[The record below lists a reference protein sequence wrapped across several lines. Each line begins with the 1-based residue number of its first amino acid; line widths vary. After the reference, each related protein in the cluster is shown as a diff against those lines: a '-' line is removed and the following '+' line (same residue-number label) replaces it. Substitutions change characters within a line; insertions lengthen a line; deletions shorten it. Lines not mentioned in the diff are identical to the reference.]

1 MKNKMSAGLL
11 GIFLGAFGIHH
22 FYLGNTNKGLL
33 YLLLSVF
40 TGVGAMVF
48 GIIGLVE
55 GIMYL
60 CMSDEEFENALQ
72 QNGAEASD
80 KTQIKASINND
91 NLTKSLEKYNILKKY
106 KTLLDGGVLTQQE
119 FDSVKSNILR

>member
-80 KTQIKASINND
+80 KTQRKASINND

-119 FDSVKSNILR
+119 FDSAKSNILR